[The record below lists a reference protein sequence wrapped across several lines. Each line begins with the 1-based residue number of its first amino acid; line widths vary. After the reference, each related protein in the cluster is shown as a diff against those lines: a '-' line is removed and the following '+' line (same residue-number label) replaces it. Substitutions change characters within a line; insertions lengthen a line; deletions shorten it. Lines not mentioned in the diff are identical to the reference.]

1 MAMEGLSLEQRIAR
15 LESME
20 QIRALKA
27 VYCDLCDRGYDPDG
41 LSALFTEDAVWDGGP
56 FGRHEGRQ
64 AIHDFFKSVSHSL
77 VFAAHLV
84 TNPIIAFQ
92 DDDTAHGKWRLWEP
106 ATVNEDGKLVSKI
119 LLAAYE
125 DVYVKVDGRWLVK
138 SLTLH
143 VNFFAPLS
151 DGWADI
157 AVQ

>member
-1 MAMEGLSLEQRIAR
+1 MEALSLEQRVAR

-64 AIHDFFKSVSHSL
+64 AIHDFFKGVSHSL

-138 SLTLH
+138 SLKLH
-143 VNFFAPLS
+143 LNFLAPLS

>member
-1 MAMEGLSLEQRIAR
+1 METLSLEQRISR

-27 VYCDLCDRGYDPDG
+27 VYCDLCDRGYDPGG

-64 AIHDFFKSVSHSL
+64 AIHDFFKGVSTSL

-84 TNPIIAFQ
+84 TNAIIEFE

-106 ATVNEDGKLVSKI
+106 ATVNENGTLVSKI

-125 DVYVKVDGRWLVK
+125 DVYVKVDGKWLVK
-138 SLTLH
+138 SLKLH
-143 VNFFAPLS
+143 VNFLAPLS
-151 DGWADI
+151 EGWVDI